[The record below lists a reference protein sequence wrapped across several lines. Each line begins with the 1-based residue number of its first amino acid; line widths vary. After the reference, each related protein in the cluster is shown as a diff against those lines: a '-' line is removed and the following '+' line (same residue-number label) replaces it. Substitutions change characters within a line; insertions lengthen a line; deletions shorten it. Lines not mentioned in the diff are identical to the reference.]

1 MYHLISSGSVF
12 CVKPQKESERL
23 VTHNISPI
31 PQSSLCSMKLT
42 GLWRGKQTCSK
53 DGKFPSCSER
63 GQGEHAH
70 FLIGKSVK
78 ISFLHES
85 RWIHWD
91 EVAKHQ
97 VQCFSFGRGVHTK
110 RWLKAP
116 CCWSKSSRCLKHG
129 SSLKFPWLLV
139 ETPIVGL
146 YLPSS
151 LMTPTPPGRPPGPL

>member
-12 CVKPQKESERL
+12 CVKPKNLSNGL
-23 VTHNISPI
+23 N
-31 PQSSLCSMKLT
+31 PQYLAHPSSLSMKLT

-97 VQCFSFGRGVHTK
+97 VQCFPFGRGVHTK

-116 CCWSKSSRCLKHG
+116 CWSKSSRCLKHG

-139 ETPIVGL
+139 ETPIVGS